1 MHLDV
6 IELRRFYC
14 TTPLGAQ
21 VRRVV
26 RAKLRALW
34 PDLHGLNLV
43 GFGFAAP
50 FLAPFAEEA
59 QRTLCLMPAQQGV
72 CRWPAEG
79 PNLAALVEETLWP
92 LPSGF
97 AERIIVAH
105 GLEGC
110 ERAAALLEEIWR
122 VLAPGGRVIFLV
134 ANRSGLWA
142 RSDATPFG
150 YGRPYSISQL
160 ERVLAESRFSPE
172 RHEGVLYLPPS
183 HRRFWLRLAP
193 AIERI
198 GQRFGPERLAGLA
211 VVEASKLVYVAPR
224 PGSKVRADDPLR
236 VLEGLKPAP
245 KPRPATGRTGRSA
258 AEGALCKARATG

>member
-6 IELRRFYC
+6 IELRRFYYG
-14 TTPLGAQ
+14 TALGAQ

-34 PDLHGLNLV
+34 PDVRGMNLV

-50 FLAPFAEEA
+50 FLAPFLDEA

-72 CRWPAEG
+72 CRWPTDG

-92 LPSGF
+92 LSSGF

-105 GLEGC
+105 GLEGS
-110 ERAAALLEEIWR
+110 ERPAALLEEIWR
-122 VLAPGGRVIFLV
+122 VLAPGGRAIFLV
-134 ANRSGLWA
+134 PNRSGLWA

-150 YGRPYSISQL
+150 FGRPYSVGQL
-160 ERVLAESRFSPE
+160 ERALAASRFSPE
-172 RHEGVLYLPPS
+172 CHEGVLYLPPS

-193 AIERI
+193 VIERL
-198 GQRFGPERLAGLA
+198 GQRLGPERLAGLA
-211 VVEASKLVYVAPR
+211 VVEASKLVYVTPR
-224 PGSKVRADDPLR
+224 SGSKVRADDPLK
-236 VLEGLKPAP
+236 VIEGLKPATR
-245 KPRPATGRTGRSA
+245 PRPATGRARL
-258 AEGALCKARATG
+258 GAGPGLCKARPTR